1 MNRSLLK
8 LCAVHLA
15 ANALLLWLGYEWLG
29 VGEST
34 GLRLVWS
41 AVEALLIV
49 ALVCW
54 LYGATLVFFGLPER
68 RLNDAFRAAL
78 RHLAPL
84 MLATIAVLVVYGL
97 IVWAAGAANQP
108 AFKIASWMTLK
119 LRKPVR
125 PATVL
130 RVFQAAIWVV
140 RWIVLPVAAAR
151 MFGGIAARGWRGFGA
166 FSWRAGWRYWVTVPV
181 LLVAAVLVPGW
192 LLGWVPR
199 VGGFAMEIVSFS
211 LRALVA
217 YLLFVGG
224 LVALCWRTAVSS
236 ATGAPRG
243 QLRESPPAVSAPPA

>member
-1 MNRSLLK
+1 MNRSMLK

-15 ANALLLWLGYEWLG
+15 ANALLLWLGYGWLG

-34 GLRLVWS
+34 GLRLAWS

-54 LYGATLVFFGLPER
+54 LYGATLVFFGLEEP
-68 RLNDAFRAAL
+68 RLNDAFRGAL

-84 MLATIAVLVVYGL
+84 MLAAMAVLVVYGA
-97 IVWAAGAANQP
+97 IAWAAGAAGQP

-125 PATVL
+125 PAAVL

-140 RWIVLPVAAAR
+140 RWVVVPVAAAR
-151 MFGGIAARGWRGFGA
+151 MFSGIAARGWRGFPA
-166 FSWRAGWRYWVTVPV
+166 FSWRRAGWRYWVTVPV
-181 LLVAAVLVPGW
+181 LLAVAILVPGW
-192 LLGWVPR
+192 LLGWIPR
-199 VGGFAMEIVSFS
+199 RGSFAMEIVSFS
-211 LRALVA
+211 MRALAA

-224 LVALCWRTAVSS
+224 LVALCWRTAVGVR
-236 ATGAPRG
+236 GAVRK
-243 QLRESPPAVSAPPA
+243 SPAVAAPPA